1 MANHSKFSFFSNMA
15 KGMLVKNS
23 EEEPD
28 NAGLKIYNGTIY
40 VTNTNPWLLVSKS
53 SLLRT
58 FGLK

>member
-40 VTNTNPWLLVSKS
+40 VTNTNP
-53 SLLRT
+53 
-58 FGLK
+58 